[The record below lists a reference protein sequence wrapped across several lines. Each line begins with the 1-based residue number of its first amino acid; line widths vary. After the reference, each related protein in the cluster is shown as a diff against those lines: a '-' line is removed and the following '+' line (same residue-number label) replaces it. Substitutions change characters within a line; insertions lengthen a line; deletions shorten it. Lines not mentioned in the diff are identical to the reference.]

1 MSETIIKY
9 CITFFL
15 GILLT
20 HLVDKVT
27 KMYKSEK
34 AERKALRLL
43 LQSNL
48 TNLAYVCLELGYIM
62 DFQLKSWCNMLE
74 AYESL
79 DGDDYI
85 HTLDG
90 KIKQLEVKKT
100 GVL

>member
-1 MSETIIKY
+1 
-9 CITFFL
+9 
-15 GILLT
+15 
-20 HLVDKVT
+20 
-27 KMYKSEK
+27 MYKSEK

-62 DFQLKSWCNMLE
+62 DYQLQSWSNMLGV
-74 AYESL
+74 YEQL

-85 HTLDG
+85 HTLDV